1 VSIIHSSNQE
11 ERKMAEIQATA
22 STSGIAASMSQ
33 QFAEQ
38 AQQQLLVQ
46 SLAARSQQ
54 EAHNRTLIFQSS
66 SEIMKNSFDCIKDA
80 IKNGAKT
87 Q

>member
-1 VSIIHSSNQE
+1 MGEVQGAAGSG
-11 ERKMAEIQATA
+11 
-22 STSGIAASMSQ
+22 GIAASMSQ

-38 AQQQLLVQ
+38 AEQQMLVQ
-46 SLAARSQQ
+46 RLAVRSQQ